1 MDARSEQE
9 LSARVRAMLEEAT
22 AADPGT
28 LAPDQ
33 VLKELEGWDSL
44 GVVMFIGLV
53 LEHLGVEISVHEIRE
68 CVHVRDLQARLLER
82 VGAQR

>member
-1 MDARSEQE
+1 MDVGSAQE
-9 LSARVRAMLEEAT
+9 FGARVRAMLEEAT
-22 AADPGT
+22 QTDPGA
-28 LAPDQ
+28 LSPDQ

-68 CVHVRDLQARLLER
+68 CPRVSDLEARLRER
-82 VGAQR
+82 VEARR

>member
-1 MDARSEQE
+1 MDARSAQE
-9 LSARVRAMLEEAT
+9 LGARVRAMLEEAT
-22 AADPGT
+22 QADPGT
-28 LAPDQ
+28 LGPNQ

-68 CVHVRDLQARLLER
+68 CARVSDLEARLLER
-82 VGAQR
+82 VEARP